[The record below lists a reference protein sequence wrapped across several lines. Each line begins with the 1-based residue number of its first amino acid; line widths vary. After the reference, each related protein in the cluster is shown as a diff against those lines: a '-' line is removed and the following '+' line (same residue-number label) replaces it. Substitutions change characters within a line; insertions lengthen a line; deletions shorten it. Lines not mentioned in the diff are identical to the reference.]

1 MPTFPPQA
9 VRLTFVYLLIAT
21 VYIVVSSLGV
31 EYLEP
36 DPAAQVWIEVFKGL
50 GFVVVTA
57 VLLLLLSRRLM
68 ADIDREAARH
78 AATERALR
86 RSRDQLTQAQQIAGL
101 GSWEADLTSGHLAWS
116 DEVYRIFGLEREAFD
131 ETIDAFFE
139 LVHADDRPALAAAQ
153 QRTLDSGAPLEIEHR
168 IVRPDGQ
175 VRHVFERAEVRRD
188 EAGRAT
194 RQIGTVQDVTQRK
207 LVELELER
215 RNRQQSAIAEL
226 GMEAL
231 DHTTTRRLMQHAMS
245 AAARVLE
252 VEYAKVLELQPDGAA
267 LRLVAGIGWAPEL
280 VGDARVPT
288 GLDSQSG
295 YTLHAREPV
304 IVRDLRTESRFSGPA
319 LLLDHGVV
327 SGVSTIIWSGG
338 GPWGVL
344 GIHTTRLREFTDA
357 DVAFVQALANLI
369 GDVLERETAS
379 AAIRERN
386 ELLSIATEVAAL
398 GGWSVDASTRAL
410 TWSREVA
417 RIHEVAED
425 HQPDVDEGI
434 RFYAPEYRER
444 IGHCLEACLA
454 DGTPWDE
461 EMQILSGRGRRIWV
475 RVIGRAERDRR
486 GEIVRIN
493 GAIQDISERK
503 ALESMLHQSQRL
515 EAVGQLTGGVAHDF
529 NNLLTVILGNADLMV
544 AAAGSDGHLKN
555 LARTTFQAAQRGA
568 ELTSRLLAYAR
579 KQPLE
584 PVPTHVANLIAGM
597 DQLLRRTL
605 GEQVEIE
612 IVRGGGL
619 WTAMVDPAQLESA
632 LLNLCLNARDAMPDG
647 GRLTIETANAHL
659 DEDYARQH
667 VEITPGHYVMIA
679 VTDTGVGVSP
689 EIAERVFEPFFTTKA
704 SGQGSGLGLSMVY
717 GFAKQSRGHVKL
729 YSEPGEGTTV
739 KLYLP
744 RTREDTP
751 AEQGATPRRLPRGAG
766 ERVLVVEDDEMVR
779 RFVREQVAGIGYQV
793 LSAANAAEALR
804 LIDSGEAIDLLFTD
818 VVMPGDLDGRQLA
831 EAARQLQPDL
841 PVLYTSG
848 YTENA
853 IVHQGR
859 LDPGVLLLNKPY
871 RLADLAEKLAA
882 ALKQRPAAPNR

>member
-1 MPTFPPQA
+1 MPTFPPRA
-9 VRLTFVYLLIAT
+9 VKLTLVYLLVAT

-57 VLLLLLSRRLM
+57 VLLLLLSRRFT
-68 ADIDREAARH
+68 ADIEHEAVRH

-86 RSRDQLTQAQQIAGL
+86 RSRDQLTQAQRIAGL
-101 GSWEADLTSGHLAWS
+101 GSWEADLTTGHLEWS
-116 DEVYRIFGLEREAFD
+116 DEVYRIFGLERGAFA
-131 ETIDAFFE
+131 ETVDAFFE
-139 LVHADDRPALAAAQ
+139 LVHADDRPALAKAQ
-153 QRTLDSGAPLEIEHR
+153 QRTLDSGEPLEIEHR

-175 VRHVFERAEVRRD
+175 VRHVFERAQARRD
-188 EAGRAT
+188 SAGRAT
-194 RQIGTVQDVTQRK
+194 ALIGTVQDITERK

-231 DHTTTRRLMQHAMS
+231 NHTTTRELMQHAMS

-252 VEYAKVLELQPDGAA
+252 VEYTKVLELEPDGDA
-267 LRLVAGIGWAPEL
+267 LRLVAGIGWEPEL

-295 YTLHAREPV
+295 YTLSSREPV
-304 IVRDLRTESRFSGPA
+304 IVRDLRTETRFSGPA

-327 SGVSTIIWSGG
+327 SGISTIIWSGD

-344 GIHTTRLREFTDA
+344 GIHTTRRREFSNA

-369 GDVLERETAS
+369 GDVLEREAAS
-379 AAIRERN
+379 TAIRERN

-398 GGWSVDASTRAL
+398 GGWSVDARTQAL

-417 RIHEVAED
+417 RIHEVDED
-425 HQPDVDEGI
+425 YQPDVDEGI

-444 IGHCLEACLA
+444 VSQCLEACLEN
-454 DGTPWDE
+454 GTPWDE
-461 EMQILSGRGRRIWV
+461 ELQILSGRGRRIWL
-475 RVIGRAERDRR
+475 RVIGRAERDRS
-486 GEIVRIN
+486 GNIVRIN

-544 AAAGSDGHLKN
+544 EAAGSNAHLRD
-555 LARTTFQAAQRGA
+555 LADTTFQAAQRGA

-584 PVPTHVANLIAGM
+584 PAPTNVANLIAGM

-612 IVRGGGL
+612 VVRGGGL

-632 LLNLCLNARDAMPDG
+632 LLNLCLNARDAMPEG
-647 GRLTIETANAHL
+647 GQLTIETANAHL

-667 VEITPGHYVMIA
+667 LEITPGHYVMIA
-679 VTDTGVGVSP
+679 VTDTGMGVAP

-717 GFAKQSRGHVKL
+717 GFVKQSRGHVKL

-744 RTREDTP
+744 RTREDED
-751 AEQGATPRRLPRGAG
+751 AKQDATPRQLSRGAG

-779 RFVREQVAGIGYQV
+779 RFVREQVAGIGYEV

-804 LIDSGEAIDLLFTD
+804 LLESGEAIDLLFTD
-818 VVMPGDLDGRQLA
+818 VVMPGEMDGRQLA
-831 EAARQLQPDL
+831 EAARQLRPDL

-882 ALKQRPAAPNR
+882 ALKQRPAAPEG